1 LSYEEKV
8 KIFLSTPLNLIGG
21 EGVAEIQL
29 HAFLTSALVGG
40 E

>member
-8 KIFLSTPLNLIGG
+8 KIFLSTPLSHIGG
-21 EGVAEIQL
+21 AEIQL
-29 HAFLTSALVGG
+29 HAFITSALVGG